1 MDRSL
6 CWLARPPVA
15 AELPGD
21 AKKLAGDEVMAL
33 YHGRSADFEEFT
45 QKVPYAGTAFFD
57 LKKKR
62 MWGFYLWDGRERGLY
77 KGTASV
83 MDDQLCSTTEDDD
96 EICAF
101 VHVAGDKA
109 YEVDEAGKVVSVL
122 TFLPLGKPALPASAV
137 KATPESFT
145 QLTDQKSTNIVV
157 HDYETPFIG
166 RLYWDWS
173 NKKMVGELIV
183 DEKKSLLLRILLKI
197 DPSLAQ
203 TWYSTVGGTRAS
215 HLWCQCQL
223 QAFQEMDEP
232 CIVSGDEER
241 LKPSGPYRPLEA
253 WAKWCRRFEIDQQY
267 SQ

>member
-6 CWLARPPVA
+6 CWLARPPAA

-145 QLTDQKSTNIVV
+145 QLTDQKSTNFVV

-183 DEKKSLLLRILLKI
+183 DEKK
-197 DPSLAQ
+197 LAKVRSEL
-203 TWYSTVGGTRAS
+203 T
-215 HLWCQCQL
+215 
-223 QAFQEMDEP
+223 FD
-232 CIVSGDEER
+232 GD
-241 LKPSGPYRPLEA
+241 KVCTA
-253 WAKWCRRFEIDQQY
+253 WKTTDRSCYVVMVDGNTFYEIADNGDVHAVAVIY
-267 SQ
+267 